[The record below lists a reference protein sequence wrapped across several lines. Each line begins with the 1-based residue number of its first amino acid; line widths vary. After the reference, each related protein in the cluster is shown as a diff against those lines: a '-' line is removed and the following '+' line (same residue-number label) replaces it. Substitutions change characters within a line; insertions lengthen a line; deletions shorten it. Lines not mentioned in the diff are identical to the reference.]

1 MPKKKLTLRD
11 FSGGLNTVRDP
22 RDINVK
28 EFSSLKNFYVDQLGA
43 LRPSGSLIA
52 HNGVYTEKNI
62 SSMSSTIISS
72 SGGRNLFYFES
83 DTDISGGELIISTV
97 NNPIIFVNPS
107 GESGNIGGSIAP
119 PPSNLNL

>member
-11 FSGGLNTVRDP
+11 FSGGLSTVRDP

-28 EFSSLKNFYVDQLGA
+28 EFTSLKNFYVDQLGA

-52 HNGVYTEKNI
+52 HAGGGTEKNI

-83 DTDISGGELIISTV
+83 DSDISSSDAITSSGSY
-97 NNPIIFVNPS
+97 PIKFVNPS
-107 GESGNIGGSIAP
+107 GETGGVGGSIAP

>member
-1 MPKKKLTLRD
+1 MPKKKLILRD
-11 FSGGLNTVRDP
+11 FSGGLSTVRDP

-52 HNGVYTEKNI
+52 HAGGGSEKNI
-62 SSMSSTIISS
+62 SSMGSAIISS

-83 DTDISGGELIISTV
+83 DHDISGAAAITSSSG
-97 NNPIIFVNPS
+97 NPIKFYNVA
-107 GESGNIGGSIAP
+107 GQIGGATAP
-119 PPSNLNL
+119 PPENLAL

>member
-1 MPKKKLTLRD
+1 MPKRYKVYRD
-11 FSGGLNTVRDP
+11 FSGGLSTVRDP
-22 RDINVK
+22 RYINVK
-28 EFSSLKNFYVDQLGA
+28 EFTSLKNFYVDQLGA

-52 HNGVYTEKNI
+52 HAGGGTEKNI

-83 DTDISGGELIISTV
+83 DSDISGADAITSSGSY
-97 NNPIIFVNPS
+97 PIKFVNPS
-107 GESGNIGGSIAP
+107 GETGGVGGSIAP

>member
-11 FSGGLNTVRDP
+11 FSGGLSTVRDP

-28 EFSSLKNFYVDQLGA
+28 EFSALKNFYVDQLGA
-43 LRPSGSLIA
+43 LRPSGSLIS
-52 HNGVYTEKNI
+52 HDGGGTEKNI

-83 DTDISGGELIISTV
+83 DNDISGTAAITSTV
-97 NNPIIFVNPS
+97 NNPIKFVNPS
-107 GESGNIGGSIAP
+107 GESGSVSGPIAP
-119 PPSNLNL
+119 PPANLNL